1 MKISIA
7 DAIQRTVEHREIFH
21 DEMLHVMRQIMSGE
35 LTQAQIAGFVM
46 GLRVKKETIGEIS
59 AAAQVM
65 REFATKVEVAEDEH
79 LVDTCGTGGDSAH
92 TFNVSTAS
100 AIVAA
105 AAGAKVAKHMG
116 RSVSS
121 SSGSADV
128 LEAMGAN
135 IALTPQQVGEAIREV
150 GLGFM
155 FAPSHHAAMKYAAPV
170 RKELG
175 VRTIFNLLGPL
186 TNPAGAKNQI
196 MGVFHPDLVGIQ
208 VRVLQRLGSRHVM
221 TVHGLD
227 GLDEISISG
236 ETMIGE
242 LVGGEILEYTVH
254 PAQFGLAIYDRRA
267 IQVSTVQESKEMIL
281 AVLEDQAGPALNIV
295 LLNAGATVYVAGVA
309 KSLEAGIE
317 CARNAIEKGEARAKL
332 DQYIAF
338 SLRHKEKL

>member
-35 LTQAQIAGFVM
+35 LTPAQIAGFVM

-65 REFATKVEVAEDEH
+65 REFATAVDAGDDAH

-105 AAGAKVAKHMG
+105 AAGVKIAKHMG

-128 LEAMGAN
+128 LEALGAH
-135 IALTPQQVGEAIREV
+135 IALTPQQVGDAIREI

-208 VRVLQRLGSRHVM
+208 VRVLQRLGSRHVL
-221 TVHGLD
+221 TVHGVD

-242 LVGGEILEYTVH
+242 LRNGEILEYTIH
-254 PAQFGLAIYDRRA
+254 PAKFGLAIYDRRA

-295 LLNAGATVYVAGVA
+295 LLNAGATIYVGGVA
-309 KSLEAGIE
+309 ASIEEGIE
-317 CARNAIEKGEARAKL
+317 LARKAVSSGEARAKL
-332 DQYIAF
+332 GQYIAF
-338 SLRHKEKL
+338 AARHKAAA

>member
-1 MKISIA
+1 
-7 DAIQRTVEHREIFH
+7 
-21 DEMLHVMRQIMSGE
+21 
-35 LTQAQIAGFVM
+35 
-46 GLRVKKETIGEIS
+46 
-59 AAAQVM
+59 
-65 REFATKVEVAEDEH
+65 
-79 LVDTCGTGGDSAH
+79 
-92 TFNVSTAS
+92 
-100 AIVAA
+100 
-105 AAGAKVAKHMG
+105 MG

-128 LEAMGAN
+128 LEALGAH
-135 IALTPQQVGEAIREV
+135 IALTPHQVGEAIREV

-208 VRVLQRLGSRHVM
+208 VRVLQRLGSKHVM

-236 ETMIGE
+236 ETMVGE
-242 LVGGEILEYTVH
+242 LLDGEILEYTIH
-254 PAQFGLAIYDRRA
+254 PSRFGLSIFDRRA

-295 LLNAGATVYVAGVA
+295 LLNAGATIYVGGAA
-309 KSLEAGIE
+309 ASIEEGIDR
-317 CARNAIEKGEARAKL
+317 ARKAISSGKARAKL

-338 SLRHKEKL
+338 AARHKAAA

>member
-35 LTQAQIAGFVM
+35 LTPAQIAGFVM
-46 GLRVKKETIGEIS
+46 GLRVKKETIGEIA

-65 REFATKVEVAEDEH
+65 REFATKVEVGSDEH

-92 TFNVSTAS
+92 TFNVSTAA

-135 IALTPQQVGEAIREV
+135 IALTPAQVGSAIEEV

-186 TNPAGAKNQI
+186 TNPAGAKNQV

-208 VRVLQRLGSRHVM
+208 VRVLQRLGSKHVM
-221 TVHGLD
+221 TVHGQD

-236 ETMIGE
+236 ATLIGE
-242 LVGGEILEYTVH
+242 LVNGEILEYTVH
-254 PAQFGLAIYDRRA
+254 PSQFGLEIFDRRA

-281 AVLEDQAGPALNIV
+281 AVLEDQPGPALNIV
-295 LLNAGATVYVAGVA
+295 LLNAGATVYVSGMA
-309 KSLEAGIE
+309 KSLDAGIDG
-317 CARNAIEKGEARAKL
+317 ARKAIASGAAREKLKE
-332 DQYIAF
+332 YVAF
-338 SLRHKEKL
+338 AARHKQKT

>member
-1 MKISIA
+1 MNISISE
-7 DAIQRTVEHREIFH
+7 AIQRTVEHREIFH

-35 LTQAQIAGFVM
+35 LTQAQIAGFVI
-46 GLRVKKETIGEIS
+46 GLRVKKETIGEIA

-65 REFATKVEVAEDEH
+65 REFATKVEVDDKH

-105 AAGAKVAKHMG
+105 AAGARVAKHMG

-128 LEAMGAN
+128 LEALGAN
-135 IALTPQQVGEAIREV
+135 IAMAPALVSKAIGEV

-155 FAPSHHAAMKYAAPV
+155 FAPGHHSAMKYAAPV

-186 TNPAGAKNQI
+186 TNPAGAKNQV

-208 VRVLQRLGSRHVM
+208 VRVLQRLGSLHVM
-221 TVHGLD
+221 TVYGMD

-242 LVGGEILEYTVH
+242 LTKGEIREYTVH
-254 PAQFGLAIYDRRA
+254 PSQFGLALYDRRA

-281 AVLEDQAGPALNIV
+281 AVLEDQSGPALNIV
-295 LLNAGATVYVAGVA
+295 LLNAGATIYVSGIS

-317 CARNAIEKGEARAKL
+317 RARKVVSSGEARAKL
-332 DQYIAF
+332 DAYVEF
-338 SLRHKEKL
+338 SVRHRDKS

>member
-1 MKISIA
+1 MPGNHRAIRRRGNHGGAPPGVSGGRRAVPPRGDPDRTWPSTSEKLPAGARSMKITIA

-65 REFATKVEVAEDEH
+65 REFATKVEVGNDKH

-92 TFNVSTAS
+92 TFNVSTAA

-135 IALTPQQVGEAIREV
+135 IALTPAQVGNAIEEI

-242 LVGGEILEYTVH
+242 LVNGQVNEYTVH
-254 PAQFGLAIYDRRA
+254 PSHFGLELYDRRA
-267 IQVSTVQESKEMIL
+267 IQVNTVE
-281 AVLEDQAGPALNIV
+281 
-295 LLNAGATVYVAGVA
+295 
-309 KSLEAGIE
+309 
-317 CARNAIEKGEARAKL
+317 
-332 DQYIAF
+332 
-338 SLRHKEKL
+338 